1 MGNKKKPAKTADIDL
16 FSLAFVI
23 LFAGQDFENNV
34 ERVLLKNMTFKAQ
47 NIFPSVTTTTD
58 FLLVQAKWG
67 VPCSDS

>member
-1 MGNKKKPAKTADIDL
+1 MGYKKKPAKTADIDL

-58 FLLVQAKWG
+58 LLSCASKMRSPLQ
-67 VPCSDS
+67 